1 VLGLHLAARSPFTDL
16 AMLVGSSSRSGA
28 ASVPLPNLRAPGV
41 PRSRRLSILAVNPDP
56 LFQECQQRIED
67 LRREAAL
74 SKELS
79 GSTQRR
85 LTDLRRHV
93 RKELSFKPPQRQ
105 QSTPAEAR
113 IAVSP
118 VDHVIRVLPPKP
130 SSEVRCRKEN
140 VQDVASKE
148 QGLKSSGNHPR
159 RPCRE
164 GQPLTEL
171 HLQQVE
177 SEPVI
182 ARLVKQ
188 GAVNTLSA
196 EPAGGVDF
204 VARVSSE
211 PQGLQCKPRTETC
224 RSAREV
230 ESFSDCS
237 DVEGPEGSL
246 IVRAPGTSPHVD
258 LMQFLTP
265 SGFSPAA
272 ITSRI
277 DRGCIDALFDSLARY
292 QDADS
297 CLIHA
302 EMVGLLLVLVSW
314 SRVRWPGDPP
324 FRNMHDL
331 LLDLR
336 CSLITV
342 RESLRW
348 ASAGVEP
355 APELHIRLCESC
367 VCFTAH
373 AEFKEMLLEAP
384 ETLQAMLSLV
394 SAEEL
399 EKESHFA
406 FLYASLIFNLCRSRE
421 DVFERD
427 LLLSELREDS
437 LIGHLYEDVLKSAD
451 AGSPELAEQLR
462 SRCALRSPAVSL
474 LTRCA
479 ESGSAGARD
488 LASFNLRLVCKSPK
502 HRGTVASGGGMHALL
517 ALLKHGT
524 EAGQEA
530 AQEALA
536 QVCISVT
543 PSAFPQGEQLQA
555 VEPLLQLMQ
564 RGRERQQVDAAMGLT
579 HLLTAGDELRS
590 AAVQAGAWR
599 LCQELLLCQSE
610 ALRRCVTEAMCNLTA
625 QPAVRQL
632 CATGGADREIEAFA
646 SFCLAHDRATQVAA
660 AGALAT
666 IAMHPDVAVR
676 ISGGAR
682 WQRLVGLLD
691 REDPDIQHRV
701 AACLCHICHA
711 ERVAHDVRMQV
722 WSALK
727 DKCERL
733 GFVSCEAEALAR
745 GTVQA
750 LGPTFESES
759 CNGSVPNSCKPQK
772 TSLAGSCRDKKGRSG
787 SLSASRRLL
796 SASRA
801 GHGGA

>member
-1 VLGLHLAARSPFTDL
+1 MLA
-16 AMLVGSSSRSGA
+16 GSSSRSGA
-28 ASVPLPNLRAPGV
+28 ASVPVPNLRASGV
-41 PRSRRLSILAVNPDP
+41 PLPPRSRRLSALAVNPDP

-74 SKELS
+74 QEELS
-79 GSTQRR
+79 GCTQRR

-93 RKELSFKPPQRQ
+93 RKELSFKPPSRQ

-113 IAVSP
+113 IAVKP
-118 VDHVIRVLPPKP
+118 VDQVIKVLPRQ
-130 SSEVRCRKEN
+130 SSERKCAQEVVKAPEIRQQEN
-140 VQDVASKE
+140 MQE
-148 QGLKSSGNHPR
+148 QRPKSIGDRPR

-164 GQPLTEL
+164 GQPLGEL
-171 HLQQVE
+171 YLQEVE
-177 SEPVI
+177 SEPII

-188 GAVNTLSA
+188 GAVNTLGA

-204 VARVSSE
+204 VARVSLESQGSQGT
-211 PQGLQCKPRTETC
+211 PQTENCKST
-224 RSAREV
+224 REA

-246 IVRAPGTSPHVD
+246 VARAPDASPHDD
-258 LMQFLTP
+258 LMNFLLL
-265 SGFSPAA
+265 SGFSPSA

-314 SRVRWPGDPP
+314 SRVQWPRDPP

-336 CSLITV
+336 CSLITL
-342 RESLRW
+342 RESCRW

-373 AEFKEMLLEAP
+373 AEFKEMLLKAP

-399 EKESHFA
+399 KKEPHFA
-406 FLYASLIFNLCRSRE
+406 FLYSSLIFNLCRSRE
-421 DVFERD
+421 DLFERD

-437 LIGHLYEDVLKSAD
+437 LIGHLYGDVLKSAD

-462 SRCALRSPAVSL
+462 ARCALRSPAVAL
-474 LTRCA
+474 LSRCA
-479 ESGSAGARD
+479 ESASASAHD
-488 LASFNLRLVCKSPK
+488 LTSFSLRLICKLPK
-502 HRGTVASGGGMHALL
+502 HRGAVAASGGMPALL

-524 EAGQEA
+524 EAGQQA
-530 AQEALA
+530 THEALA

-543 PSAFPQGEQLQA
+543 PSSFSQGEQLQA
-555 VEPLLQLMQ
+555 VEPLLWLMR
-564 RGRERQQVDAAMGLT
+564 RGRGRQQVDAAMGLT

-590 AAVQAGAWR
+590 AAVQAGAWQ
-599 LCQELLLCQSE
+599 LCQELLFCQSE

-632 CATGGADREIEAFA
+632 FATGGADREIEVFG
-646 SFCLAHDRATQVAA
+646 SLCLAHDRATQVAA

-676 ISGGAR
+676 IAGGAR
-682 WQRLVGLLD
+682 WQRLLGLLD
-691 REDPDIQHRV
+691 RQDPDIQHRV
-701 AACLCHICHA
+701 AACLCHICNA
-711 ERVAHDVRMQV
+711 QGVAHDVRMEV
-722 WSALK
+722 WAALK

-750 LGPTFESES
+750 LGVTFESES
-759 CNGSVPNSCKPQK
+759 RSTSVPSTCKLQK
-772 TSLAGSCRDKKGRSG
+772 IPTMGTCRDRHGHSG
-787 SLSASRRLL
+787 SSRSLSASRRLL
-796 SASRA
+796 SARRA